1 MQACLINWCVRGLQ
15 SCVKVF
21 YGHMAL
27 EQGKGSGIYPHDASV
42 PLPLNG
48 PCAQRGCRQ
57 KLKLFSEGTGCKQCP
72 FSGQV
77 SKGVRAQGQRAWAHL
92 LWAHHGLQGTQN
104 HSFFHIQGMCKQR
117 HLVAQFQQVPFTLEL
132 QKRCSIRL
140 CWASPLG
147 SYREGPT
154 GSPVQKMGRLE
165 LSVII
170 SIAILSL
177 SSSFQW
183 AEIKKGAG
191 VENMT
196 DLLFGSN
203 KMFLSRDHQVR
214 QSQCGS
220 PWNFVCNPQFPLR
233 SIPSCAPLIL

>member
-1 MQACLINWCVRGLQ
+1 MQAVPFQWSGVQGSQ
-15 SCVKVF
+15 STGAKSMSTLAV
-21 YGHMAL
+21 
-27 EQGKGSGIYPHDASV
+27 
-42 PLPLNG
+42 
-48 PCAQRGCRQ
+48 
-57 KLKLFSEGTGCKQCP
+57 GTSWTPRNTEP
-72 FSGQV
+72 F
-77 SKGVRAQGQRAWAHL
+77 
-92 LWAHHGLQGTQN
+92 
-104 HSFFHIQGMCKQR
+104 FFHIQGMCKQR

-132 QKRCSIRL
+132 RKRCSIRL
-140 CWASPLG
+140 YWASPLG

-233 SIPSCAPLIL
+233 GIPSCAPLIL